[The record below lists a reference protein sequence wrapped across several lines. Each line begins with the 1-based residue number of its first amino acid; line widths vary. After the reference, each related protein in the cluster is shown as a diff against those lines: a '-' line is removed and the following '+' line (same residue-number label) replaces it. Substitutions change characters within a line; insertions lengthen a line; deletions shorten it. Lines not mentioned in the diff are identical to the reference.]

1 MRFSIYNFCHFNQIC
16 ISYNPIKRWFLTV
29 ILSFQYNVYHI
40 IVNQHKNFSVKLQ
53 LIKEKQQKNLILKN
67 VLFNFILQLFT
78 FYIIIR
84 CKYFCPPRPTI
95 KSLISGTADWLMFIF
110 YIYMYLNAT
119 IDYEFICQ
127 HKYA

>member
-53 LIKEKQQKNLILKN
+53 LIKEKQQKNLNLEKIYVVQFHLAI
-67 VLFNFILQLFT
+67 V
-78 FYIIIR
+78 
-84 CKYFCPPRPTI
+84 YFLYN
-95 KSLISGTADWLMFIF
+95 KM
-110 YIYMYLNAT
+110 
-119 IDYEFICQ
+119 
-127 HKYA
+127 